1 MTAELGNVVVVI
13 NQIAII
19 LFVGIIC
26 KILNKKTGI
35 PYILLLMLSGT
46 ALASI
51 LLVDGQQL
59 GIIPDTIRMLAIVI
73 IVFAN
78 GFYLKVEN
86 ILKQGAV
93 IIGLST
99 IGVIIT
105 AGIIASV
112 VHLTI
117 GLALLPALFLGS
129 LLCDIDPSAIDNF
142 VWKYPKKVMDILNAE
157 AIMNSP
163 LTIILPLMIYDFA
176 VYTPPINI
184 ALPLYLAKLVLLA
197 GVGFLVGIIGFFVGQ
212 KALKV
217 AGPDLEEL
225 TGLAVA
231 LIVFV
236 FAENLG
242 GSGIVAVGITSIFLN
257 SSRTP
262 KKEFFMEFNKDIA
275 TLFTI
280 FVFVLLGAEFPIK
293 MLSIIEITHIDF
305 ITVISFIII
314 ARIVTV
320 FVVSYKSD
328 LSLWD
333 RLIIGMSSPKGV
345 GPAALA
351 PLALIMAEKSHFM
364 DYAGAYTIIKIT
376 YITII
381 LSIILSV
388 ATAQIYSTIQK
399 RYKAI
404 QDLKL
409 PKEPEE

>member
-1 MTAELGNVVVVI
+1 MAAELGNVIVVI

-19 LFVGIIC
+19 LFVGVIC

-35 PYILLLMLSGT
+35 PYIILLILSGT

-51 LLVDGQQL
+51 SLVDSQQL

-86 ILKQGAV
+86 IRKRGAL

-99 IGVIIT
+99 VGVIIT

-112 VHLTI
+112 VHLTL
-117 GLALLPALFLGS
+117 GLALLPALFLGA

-142 VWKYPKKVMDILNAE
+142 VWKYPKKIQEILNAE
-157 AIMNSP
+157 SIMNAP

-197 GVGFLVGIIGFFVGQ
+197 GLGFFVGLIGFFVGQ
-212 KALKV
+212 KALKI
-217 AGPDLEEL
+217 AGADLEEL
-225 TGLAVA
+225 AGLAIA
-231 LIVFV
+231 LMVFIL
-236 FAENLG
+236 AEKLG

-257 SSRTP
+257 SSKAP
-262 KKEFFMEFNKDIA
+262 KKEFFMEFNRDIA

-293 MLSIIEITHIDF
+293 MLGILEITHTDF
-305 ITVISFIII
+305 ITVIGFIIL
-314 ARIVTV
+314 ARIVTA

-333 RLIIGMSSPKGV
+333 RLIIGMSSPKGI

-351 PLALIMAEKSHFM
+351 PLALIMAEKSQFM

-381 LSIILSV
+381 LSICLSI
-388 ATAQIYSTIQK
+388 ATAQIYSMIQK
-399 RYKAI
+399 RRKWI

-409 PKEPEE
+409 SEEPE